1 MPHSISASLSKAV
14 QKTPVTTVLRTGD
27 TNDDSSEDRWQ
38 SSTAD
43 TNDDCWQ
50 SSAKDSDDDSSVD
63 YWQSS
68 TADKNGDCWQ
78 SSAEDSDDNS
88 FGDCWP
94 SSTEDTNEGSSVDYW
109 LETVKHF
116 CHLLQTIC
124 AERNSVS
131 ECCLTAEGMWIISL
145 LSYVH
150 HLFTDQEIS
159 KSCSLRVSHD
169 LLPHGSAGERIIR
182 LRWVYLA

>member
-27 TNDDSSEDRWQ
+27 TKDDSSEDR
-38 SSTAD
+38 
-43 TNDDCWQ
+43 WQ

-94 SSTEDTNEGSSVDYW
+94 SSTEDTNEGSSVDCW

-124 AERNSVS
+124 VERNSVS
-131 ECCLTAEGMWIISL
+131 ECCLTAEGM
-145 LSYVH
+145 
-150 HLFTDQEIS
+150 
-159 KSCSLRVSHD
+159 
-169 LLPHGSAGERIIR
+169 
-182 LRWVYLA
+182 